1 VIYRFSQA
9 MGGADT
15 ISPYSY
21 TEDDAMP
28 PCTRRT
34 RREFLKTGLAAGTL
48 AMSGALPVAARI
60 GAAQRGKATDL
71 VTLGRSGVK
80 VSRLAFGTGTI
91 SGKVQREL
99 GQEGFT
105 RLVRHAYDS
114 GIRFFET
121 AESYGEMHKMLG
133 IALKG
138 IPRDSYQLMSKVTTR
153 DGVDPQKKF
162 DELRTLANTEYFD
175 IMLLHWQHTAT
186 WPADTARWQ
195 DAIREVQ
202 ARKIVLG
209 RGASVHGL
217 PALRQVP
224 GNDFLQVGMIRVNH
238 VGKAMDAED
247 YNTQE
252 LGNVPEVVSRVQEV
266 RKQGMGVI
274 SMKLAGE
281 GTFDREDRRKA
292 MRFAFRNAGVDCVT
306 VGYKAPAEID
316 EAIENLNLALA

>member
-1 VIYRFSQA
+1 MA
-9 MGGADT
+9 HG
-15 ISPYSY
+15 
-21 TEDDAMP
+21 
-28 PCTRRT
+28 TRRT

-48 AMSGALPVAARI
+48 ALSGTLPLGAAR
-60 GAAQRGKATDL
+60 RSATDL

-99 GQEGFT
+99 GQDGFT

-153 DGVDPQKKF
+153 EGVDPRQKF

-175 IMLLHWQHTAT
+175 IMLLHWQHTPT

-195 DAIREVQ
+195 DAILEAQ
-202 ARKIVLG
+202 SRKVMLSH
-209 RGASVHGL
+209 GASVHGL
-217 PALRQVP
+217 PALRKVP
-224 GNDFLQVGMIRVNH
+224 GNDWLQIAMIRVNH
-238 VGKAMDAED
+238 TGKSMDAED
-247 YNTQE
+247 YATDGP
-252 LGNVPEVVSRVQEV
+252 GNVPEVVSRVQEV

-281 GTFDREDRRKA
+281 GTFDRENRRQA
-292 MRFAFRNAGVDCVT
+292 MRFAFRDAGVDCVT